1 MMITIDDLN
10 FYVLPDKLIGVWPLK
25 KEDIDI
31 IKNQVALGQK
41 GKAKLQINWTEGIE
55 MEQEEMDLY
64 EKIVRAIA
72 IAFAGLGVLV
82 VVLGILKLLGD

>member
-1 MMITIDDLN
+1 MMITTDDLS

>member
-1 MMITIDDLN
+1 LFQRRRRMMITTDDLN

-41 GKAKLQINWTEGIE
+41 GKAELQITWTEG
-55 MEQEEMDLY
+55 D
-64 EKIVRAIA
+64 
-72 IAFAGLGVLV
+72 
-82 VVLGILKLLGD
+82 

>member
-1 MMITIDDLN
+1 MMITTDDLN

>member
-1 MMITIDDLN
+1 MMITTDDLN

-82 VVLGILKLLGD
+82 VVLGTLKLLGD